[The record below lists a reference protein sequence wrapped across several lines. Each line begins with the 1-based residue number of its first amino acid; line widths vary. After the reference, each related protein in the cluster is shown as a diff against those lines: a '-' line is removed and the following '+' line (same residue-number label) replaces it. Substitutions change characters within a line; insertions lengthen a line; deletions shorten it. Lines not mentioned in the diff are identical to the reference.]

1 MQNMEHIIYKC
12 TVGLSNTVDHL
23 HSIPCLCLLLK
34 GLSLLTP
41 PTNAP
46 ADPPLVLHLTWFGQ
60 GSNHY
65 REVIP
70 SEVSAEIR
78 L

>member
-12 TVGLSNTVDHL
+12 TVGPSNTLHHL
-23 HSIPCLCLLLK
+23 HSIPCPCLLPK
-34 GLSLLTP
+34 GLTFLTL

-46 ADPPLVLHLTWFGQ
+46 AGPQRVLHLTWFGQ
-60 GSNHY
+60 GSNQY